1 MKKNELKQMPL
12 EELKIRL
19 KDAEEEMENFRFQ
32 LALHQLDNP
41 VKVRLLRKEIA
52 RIRTLLREQEL
63 GLGSK
68 KAQK

>member
-12 EELKIRL
+12 DELKIRL
-19 KDAEEEMENFRFQ
+19 KDAEEEMGNLKFQ

-63 GLGSK
+63 GLGQK

>member
-12 EELKIRL
+12 EELKVRL
-19 KDAEEEMENFRFQ
+19 KDAEEEMGNFKFQ

-52 RIRTLLREQEL
+52 RIRTLLRELEL
-63 GLGSK
+63 GLSTK

>member
-12 EELKIRL
+12 DELKIRL
-19 KDAEEEMENFRFQ
+19 KDAEEEMGNLKFQ

-52 RIRTLLREQEL
+52 RIRTLLREQDL
-63 GLGSK
+63 GLGQK

>member
-12 EELKIRL
+12 DELKIRL
-19 KDAEEEMENFRFQ
+19 KDAEEEMGNMKFQ

-63 GLGSK
+63 GLGQK

>member
-12 EELKIRL
+12 DELKIRL
-19 KDAEEEMENFRFQ
+19 KDAEEEMGHLKFQ

-63 GLGSK
+63 GLGQK

>member
-1 MKKNELKQMPL
+1 MKKNDLKQMPL
-12 EELKIRL
+12 DELKIRL
-19 KDAEEEMENFRFQ
+19 KDAEEEMGNLKFQ

-63 GLGSK
+63 GLGQK
-68 KAQK
+68 KARK

>member
-12 EELKIRL
+12 EELKVRL
-19 KDAEEEMENFRFQ
+19 KDAEEEMGNLKFQ

-52 RIRTLLREQEL
+52 RIRTFLREHDL
-63 GLGSK
+63 ALSSK

>member
-12 EELKIRL
+12 DELKIRL
-19 KDAEEEMENFRFQ
+19 SDAKEEMGNMKFQ

-63 GLGSK
+63 GPGQK
-68 KAQK
+68 KARK

>member
-12 EELKIRL
+12 DELKIRL
-19 KDAEEEMENFRFQ
+19 KDAEEEMGNMKFQ

-63 GLGSK
+63 GLGQK
-68 KAQK
+68 KAQE

>member
-1 MKKNELKQMPL
+1 MRKNELKQLPM
-12 EELKIRL
+12 EELKVQLR
-19 KDAEEEMENFRFQ
+19 DAQEEMGNLRFQ

-63 GLGSK
+63 GLGQK